1 MNWCDN
7 ALSLKHWIV
16 IMIEPLL
23 ASILQQFEQPKKD
36 FEHNVR
42 TLLNEAIS
50 KMDLV
55 SQQEL
60 QRHQQALNLANTRL
74 ANLQAQFDELQQK
87 VNSKAE

>member
-42 TLLNEAIS
+42 ALLNEAIS

>member
-7 ALSLKHWIV
+7 ALSIEHWIV

-42 TLLNEAIS
+42 ALLNEAIS